1 MVLLGHLFHCPF
13 RLVRVQNLPVP
24 CLELKEEMVGPSFS
38 ILPVVTW
45 PRAFPVVPLL
55 QLFVALPVQT
65 LCLPLQRTDLPTSA
79 GVTEGRGFHLLL
91 SWLSRPLH

>member
-1 MVLLGHLFHCPF
+1 MVLLGRLFHCPF

-24 CLELKEEMVGPSFS
+24 CRELNEEMVGPSFS

-45 PRAFPVVPLL
+45 PRSFPVGSLL

-65 LCLPLQRTDLPTSA
+65 FCLHSREQI
-79 GVTEGRGFHLLL
+79 
-91 SWLSRPLH
+91 SRPLLG